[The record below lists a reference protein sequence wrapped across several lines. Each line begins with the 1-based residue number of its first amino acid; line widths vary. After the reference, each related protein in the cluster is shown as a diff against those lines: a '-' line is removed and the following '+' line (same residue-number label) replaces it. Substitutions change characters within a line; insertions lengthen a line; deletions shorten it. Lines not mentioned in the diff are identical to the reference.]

1 MCDSDSA
8 TDGTQ
13 TWITQP
19 PPADDDAIF
28 LASLDAY
35 LLPMSGDDID
45 LNLNSNAVTAAEQI
59 SVLEMAPAALLGSTS
74 KAAPAPASTAPAR
87 GSIRFGR
94 DPRFANGVDVDAESE
109 MLDWHP
115 SYVTESTND
124 LSILSATDSEPLLT
138 HPRPDELWE
147 TTPRSV
153 SFASSTSGSAME
165 RAAPADWQDLIEPA
179 MRRGGEGNGLSFCS
193 SETTGF
199 TVARR
204 AAPRDA
210 AQEGQTLHP
219 THGARELDL
228 DRLNC
233 ECNLAP
239 GPWPSSSSSSTAAF
253 PSASLPRSASF
264 HVPEHSLHPQSHL
277 RRSSYIEPG
286 QYLQQQR
293 KQQHWSSPSFFDPG
307 AASSTEGTPELSPAA
322 SIASSA
328 STGTPTAA
336 SATLYDYSPPPSPTV
351 INRRRISLPGG
362 TLTPN
367 RNYSS
372 VSSVGPL
379 GSPLAGRSRC
389 APLPPPRSS
398 TRPTSVHVS
407 SAFVEMQDVY
417 LQQQSPPSLPQ
428 QQCQHH
434 SQSHDVLASGLMFTS
449 STPPRPSSFVAPSQ
463 MDALY
468 RSASH
473 DSNASSASPSSAT
486 SYASAPPLLS
496 QTHADLVLVESSPL
510 LRASSSNGEA
520 QSGNTSLSGRRS
532 SHRPA
537 PIKIEASPKVRRQA
551 SRLSIE
557 VPPNYLQQQPNRAH
571 PLPGGLASPS
581 SPYPSCPEAGSTR
594 PMTPTQQA
602 ASQRDMEQ
610 LLGQLDNFLGPE
622 GGGASQSMQEA
633 MSSSPGRPIVPLRSP
648 RGAPHLSI
656 PSRMQNSLSS
666 PANFGIASFEISGV
680 TLNEEDLA
688 LLDDAEFHNQFNDS
702 SKPYPASAPAWQ
714 TTFKPGPQPG
724 QYGGPHPSQQ
734 VSYASRPAQYTA
746 PMGSH
751 QMGWSHGAAY
761 QYDSATN
768 TTGGPPTPTT
778 PRYQVSAMPTYQRR
792 ESVDPDSLSS
802 PVRRRRSSDGL
813 SAHPTYYTA
822 TQHPNRMSYPYFE
835 QQKQLQAPDY
845 QTQRAPYTM
854 QEQYSYG
861 YAATSAS
868 SVAGSS
874 SSSFYPTHHH
884 PSSMPRPMVY
894 SSDKFVQPDSPVS
907 PPKSPTKRAR
917 ISPPKSTVP
926 LPPPS
931 PVRPPLTS
939 SMSSPAVPTVRTKK
953 SGGLAPM
960 FINYSANDKKKLLG
974 GVAPSGSSKK
984 KREEAEAAAKAA
996 AAAAGQR

>member
-1 MCDSDSA
+1 MCDSA
-8 TDGTQ
+8 TDGTR
-13 TWITQP
+13 TWITQT
-19 PPADDDAIF
+19 PPADDATF
-28 LASLDAY
+28 LANLDAY
-35 LLPMSGDDID
+35 LLPMSGDEID

-59 SVLEMAPAALLGSTS
+59 SVLEMAPAAVLGPTP
-74 KAAPAPASTAPAR
+74 KAGPAPASTAPAR
-87 GSIRFGR
+87 GSTRFGR
-94 DPRFANGVDVDAESE
+94 DPPFANGVDVDTESD

-115 SYVTESTND
+115 SYVTASTND
-124 LSILSATDSEPLLT
+124 LSILSATESEPLLT

-179 MRRGGEGNGLSFCS
+179 MRRGGEDEGVFFCS
-193 SETTGF
+193 SATTGF

-210 AQEGQTLHP
+210 AQEGQTLQP
-219 THGARELDL
+219 AHGAGGLDL

-233 ECNLAP
+233 ECNIAP
-239 GPWPSSSSSSTAAF
+239 GPWPSSSLSSTAAF

-264 HVPEHSLHPQSHL
+264 RVSERSLHPQSHL

-293 KQQHWSSPSFFDPG
+293 KQQHWSSPSFFDLG

-336 SATLYDYSPPPSPTV
+336 SATLYDYSPPPSPTA

-372 VSSVGPL
+372 ASSVGPL
-379 GSPLAGRSRC
+379 GSPLTGRSRC

-398 TRPTSVHVS
+398 TRTSVHVS
-407 SAFVEMQDVY
+407 SAFAEMQDVY
-417 LQQQSPPSLPQ
+417 PQQQSPPSLPQ
-428 QQCQHH
+428 QQYQHH
-434 SQSHDVLASGLMFTS
+434 SRNHDMLASSVTFTP

-473 DSNASSASPSSAT
+473 DSNASSASLNSTT

-496 QTHADLVLVESSPL
+496 QTHADLMMVESPPL
-510 LRASSSNGEA
+510 LRTSSSNGEA
-520 QSGNTSLSGRRS
+520 QSNNNSPLGRRS
-532 SHRPA
+532 SRRPA
-537 PIKIEASPKVRRQA
+537 PIKIEASSKGRRQA
-551 SRLSIE
+551 SRLTIE
-557 VPPNYLQQQPNRAH
+557 VPPKYLQQQPNRAH
-571 PLPGGLASPS
+571 PLPGGLASPI
-581 SPYPSCPEAGSTR
+581 SPYPSCIEAGSTR

-602 ASQRDMEQ
+602 ASQREMEQ

-622 GGGASQSMQEA
+622 GGGASQSMQQT

-656 PSRMQNSLSS
+656 PSRMQNSLSP
-666 PANFGIASFEISGV
+666 PASFGIASFEISGV

-688 LLDDAEFHNQFNDS
+688 LLDDAEFHNQVNDN
-702 SKPYPASAPAWQ
+702 SKAYPASAPAWQ
-714 TTFKPGPQPG
+714 TTFKLGPQPG
-724 QYGGPHPSQQ
+724 QYGAPHPSQQ
-734 VSYASRPAQYTA
+734 VSYTSPPAQYTA

-761 QYDSATN
+761 QYDNATN

-778 PRYQVSAMPTYQRR
+778 PRNQVPAMPTYQRR
-792 ESVDPDSLSS
+792 EAVEPDSLSS

-822 TQHPNRMSYPYFE
+822 AQHPNRMSYPYFE
-835 QQKQLQAPDY
+835 QQKQHQAPDY
-845 QTQRAPYTM
+845 QTQRAPYTT

-861 YAATSAS
+861 YAATSPS

-874 SSSFYPTHHH
+874 SSSSYPTHHH
-884 PSSMPRPMVY
+884 PSSMPRSMVAL
-894 SSDKFVQPDSPVS
+894 SDAFVQPASPVS

-917 ISPPKSTVP
+917 TSPPKSTVP

-931 PVRPPLTS
+931 PVRPPLS
-939 SMSSPAVPTVRTKK
+939 SSISSPAVPTVPTKK
-953 SGGLAPM
+953 SGGLPPM

-984 KREEAEAAAKAA
+984 KREEAEAAARAA
-996 AAAAGQR
+996 AATAAAAGQR